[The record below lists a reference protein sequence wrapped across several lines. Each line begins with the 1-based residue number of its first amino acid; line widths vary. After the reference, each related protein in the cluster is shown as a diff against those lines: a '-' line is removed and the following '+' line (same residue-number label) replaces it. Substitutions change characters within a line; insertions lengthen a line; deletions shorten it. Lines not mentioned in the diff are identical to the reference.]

1 MDKTKLICR
10 LREQLAKAKEQRL
23 LVKNDPA
30 TLASCMALK
39 TFQSQRLART
49 HADLLDA
56 PNTRDAAL
64 FFLEELYGAR
74 DLTQRDSDV
83 ERIIPTLEKLMPYHT
98 LEAITDAITLDALSE
113 TMDSIMAKHLG
124 QHFDAAD
131 YASAYREFT
140 TTEERQRQIHLV
152 QALGN
157 SLCYLVRIP
166 LLSVTL
172 MMMRGPAKMA
182 KLANL
187 QNFLERGFTTFK
199 AMKQPQAFVQAITE
213 RELQISAN
221 IFAGEADPF
230 TLQD

>member
-10 LREQLAKAKEQRL
+10 LREQLVTAKGQRL
-23 LVKNDPA
+23 RVKSDPA

-49 HADLLDA
+49 HADLLEDG
-56 PNTRDAAL
+56 NTREAAL

-113 TMDSIMAKHLG
+113 TMDSIMAQHLG
-124 QHFDAAD
+124 PHFDEAD

-140 TTEERQRQIHLV
+140 TVEERHRQIHLV

-157 SLCYLVRIP
+157 SLCQLVRIP

-172 MMMRGPAKMA
+172 VMMRGPAKMA
-182 KLANL
+182 KLSNL

-199 AMKQPQAFVQAITE
+199 AMKKPQAFVQAITS

-221 IFAGEADPF
+221 IFAAEVDPF
-230 TLQD
+230 NLQK

>member
-10 LREQLAKAKEQRL
+10 LREQLAQAKEQRL
-23 LVKNDPA
+23 LAKTNPA

-39 TFQSQRLART
+39 HFQSARLAIT
-49 HADLLDA
+49 HADLVDD
-56 PNTRDAAL
+56 PNTREAAL

-83 ERIIPTLEKLMPYHT
+83 ERIIPTLEKVMPYHT
-98 LEAITDAITLDALSE
+98 LETITDAITLDALSE

-124 QHFDAAD
+124 EHFDAAD
-131 YASAYREFT
+131 YAAVYREFT
-140 TTEERQRQIHLV
+140 RASERERQIQLV

-157 SLCYLVRIP
+157 SLCHLVRIP
-166 LLSVTL
+166 FLAMTL
-172 MMMRGPAKMA
+172 AMMRGPAKMA
-182 KLANL
+182 KLSNL

-199 AMKQPQAFVQAITE
+199 AMKNPQAFVKAITE

-221 IFAGEADPF
+221 IYAGDANPF
-230 TLQD
+230 DITR

>member
-1 MDKTKLICR
+1 MDKTKLICK
-10 LREQLAKAKEQRL
+10 LREQLATAREQRL
-23 LVKNDPA
+23 LAKNDPA

-49 HADLLDA
+49 HADLLGD
-56 PNTRDAAL
+56 PDTRDAAL

-98 LEAITDAITLDALSE
+98 LEVITDAITLDALSE
-113 TMDSIMAKHLG
+113 TMDSIMARHLG

-140 TTEERQRQIHLV
+140 SSAERQRQIELV

-157 SLCYLVRIP
+157 ALCHLVRIP
-166 LLSVTL
+166 FLSVTL
-172 MMMRGPAKMA
+172 VMMRGPAKMA
-182 KLANL
+182 KLGNL

-199 AMKQPQAFVQAITE
+199 AMKKPQAFVQTITT
-213 RELQISAN
+213 REMHISQR
-221 IFAGEADPF
+221 IFDGEADPF
-230 TLQD
+230 NLQE